1 MRHQTKEHARHQRDV
16 NGGCVN
22 ANDVDVAG
30 ACGGGVVGR
39 RNDPD
44 LVVIPSAPSVR
55 EWMVVM
61 VVEVV
66 VVGSQ
71 FALS

>member
-1 MRHQTKEHARHQRDV
+1 M
-16 NGGCVN
+16 N